1 MTRAQP
7 RPRAGGSDSGP
18 NSGAA
23 RLSFAPAPGAAS
35 RPRMLLAQTAMEFR
49 LMMRNGEQVALTLIV
64 PLLLLVFFNLPMLY
78 SLSGRRIDF
87 VVPSILALGVMS
99 SAFTGLAIGTG
110 FERKYLVLKRL
121 GATALPRG
129 ILVGGKTLAILLLE
143 VLQAALIC
151 GLGLALGWR
160 PQGDPLLVV
169 LLLVLGTLAFGGL
182 GMLIAGTLR
191 AEVVL
196 AVANLVWLV
205 LLFCGGIALPL
216 SRFPDAVADGLR
228 LLPSAALSEGLHRIL
243 QDGDWPGWGVL
254 VTLLVWAAVSLGAAA
269 KYFRWE

>member
-1 MTRAQP
+1 MTRAQA
-7 RPRAGGSDSGP
+7 RRAPSGP
-18 NSGAA
+18 DRG
-23 RLSFAPAPGAAS
+23 RLSFAPAPAAAPL
-35 RPRMLLAQTAMEFR
+35 RRMVLSQTVMEFR
-49 LMMRNGEQVALTLIV
+49 LIVRNGEQVALTLVV

-121 GATALPRG
+121 GATALPRAA
-129 ILVGGKTLAILLLE
+129 LVGGKTLAVLLLE
-143 VLQAALIC
+143 ALQAALIC
-151 GLGLALGWR
+151 ALGLALGWR
-160 PQGDPLLVV
+160 PHGDPLFV
-169 LLLVLGTLAFGGL
+169 LLLLAVGTLAFGGL

-205 LLFCGGIALPL
+205 LMFCGGIALPL
-216 SRFPDAVADGLR
+216 SRFPDGVAEVLR
-228 LLPSAALSEGLHRIL
+228 LLPSAALSDGLHRVL
-243 QDGDWPGWGVL
+243 QDGAAPGWQAIAVL
-254 VTLLVWAAVSLGAAA
+254 AVWAVAALSAAA
-269 KYFRWE
+269 RFFRWE